1 MTLRK
6 SIAFALLIF
15 SALFLPA
22 QNLAEFS
29 IKKVTL
35 DDGLSQGSNYFRYED
50 SLGYLWISA
59 NDAVNRFDGKE
70 VKVYNLNR
78 YFDNCPNLAQAY
90 GIAEDDATNIYFGS
104 RLGLYCYTREKGVF
118 SLISVFKDK
127 DNQLTMPF
135 GFWDYKIWCFNN
147 RFEISSYD
155 VRTKKIQFFTQLSLP
170 EIPSVHVYN
179 QTPSKSFYQSFPK
192 IIKGQA
198 WFCTEKKVLQ
208 LDLKTKQVSEPISK
222 ANIGSDMS
230 FNSFYFNEEN
240 ENLLFTSSKGL
251 IQYSCK
257 DKKISVQKEL
267 DNLSLKSCLSA
278 VANEKT
284 LMVLKPSGLTLF
296 NLKTGKKF
304 YESLKKTT
312 YYTFGFDK
320 NGRLWFCDD
329 GKGQVIFD
337 FNPSLIQKVS
347 SEKMSIGVASINPIN
362 ENGFLL
368 NSNFIWQKNINKIEK
383 TTGILATLTN
393 FRTSYDP
400 IHKGIWLFADASVAK
415 KVFYFLDEHKNLT
428 AFGNAEVLQK
438 LGKIQ
443 DMKSVSP
450 DVILIACEGGLFLFN
465 KAQNTFEAVKNQKQK
480 NAFFINPLSENHFAI
495 SYINGDMLLFKIE
508 GQAKLIFQRSLLP
521 GKQSFYLQEDRK
533 KQQFWVATNNGLFLL
548 DKNFNILKTFDADCG
563 MAGTYIYGLLLDEA
577 GAVWAS
583 HQRGLSSVNS
593 STHQVINYDL
603 NDGVQD
609 WDFNNR
615 AFCKTKDGTL
625 YFGGGSGFNYF
636 KPPLQRFSNYR
647 PKLYIDE
654 IKVNSKFYQPQQN
667 PDFLTKIELLRSENN
682 ISIKTGI
689 VDLQNAAS
697 YKVAYRL
704 NKGKW
709 NYLSK
714 GSEIN
719 YSSLS
724 PATYVLELGIYDKFS
739 NKIKLQKKLQFHI
752 EAHFYEKIWF
762 WAFLSI
768 LITGLLFYTSNQRK
782 LARQKGKFLQRLE
795 IERERNK
802 ITTDLHDDLGASLS
816 SLQINSA
823 VAQKLFDKNPAEA
836 KKILKK
842 IEAQAKSISENIG
855 DIIWSLKPSKGEF
868 MSLNTR
874 IKKITSEIL
883 GSTDIH
889 YKIKIDPTFETEISD
904 FSARKNIILIC
915 KESLNNILKHSKAT
929 KVNLNIYKTDTSFI
943 IEISDNGLGFT
954 AGKTDGNGLVNIKK
968 RTKELDG
975 EVEIGQQDGTIIKIN
990 IPRIREF

>member
-6 SIAFALLIF
+6 SIAFVVLIF
-15 SALFLPA
+15 SGMLLPA
-22 QNLAEFS
+22 QNLEEFS

-90 GIAEDDATNIYFGS
+90 GIAEDDAANVYFGS
-104 RLGLYCYTREKGVF
+104 RLGLFCYTRKKGVF
-118 SLISVFKDK
+118 SLISVFKHK

-135 GFWDYKIWCFNN
+135 GFWDHKIWCFNN

-155 VRTKKIQFFTQLSLP
+155 VRTKKVQFFTQLSLP

-179 QTPSKSFYQSFPK
+179 QSPSKSFYQSFPK
-192 IIKGQA
+192 IIQGQA
-198 WFCTEKKVLQ
+198 WFCTDKKVLQ
-208 LDLKTKQVSEPISK
+208 LDLTTKQVSEPLKNS
-222 ANIGSDMS
+222 GLSDTD
-230 FNSFYFNEEN
+230 FNSFYFNN
-240 ENLLFTSSKGL
+240 KKSALLFSSSKGL
-251 IQYSCK
+251 IHFSLK
-257 DKKISVQKEL
+257 DKKVSFQTEL
-267 DNLSLKSCLSA
+267 DQVSLKKNCLSA
-278 VANEKT
+278 VSNGKILA
-284 LMVLKPSGLTLF
+284 VLKAEGLTMF
-296 NLKTGKKF
+296 HLKTGKKF
-304 YESLKKTT
+304 YESLNKAS
-312 YYTFGFDK
+312 YYTFEFDE
-320 NGRLWFCDD
+320 NDRLWFCDD

-347 SEKMSIGVASINPIN
+347 SEKMSAGVASINPIN
-362 ENGFLL
+362 QNEFLL
-368 NSNFIWQKNINKIEK
+368 NSNFIWNKNTNTIQKS
-383 TTGILATLTN
+383 TGNLSNLTN
-393 FRTSYDP
+393 FRVSYDP
-400 IHKGIWLFADASVAK
+400 INKGLWLFSDASLAK
-415 KVFYFLDEHKNLT
+415 EVFYFLDQNKNLT
-428 AFGNAEVLQK
+428 EFGNAEILEK

-443 DMKSVSP
+443 DIKSVST
-450 DVILIACEGGLFLFN
+450 DVILIACEKGLFLFN

-480 NAFFINPLSENHFAI
+480 NAFFINPLTENRFAI

-508 GQAKLIFQRSLLP
+508 GKGKLIFQRSLLP
-521 GKQSFYLQEDRK
+521 GKQSFYLQEDKK

-583 HQRGLSSVNS
+583 HQRGLSSVNT

-615 AFCKTKDGTL
+615 AFCKTNDGTL

-636 KPPLQRFSNYR
+636 KPPLQRHSNYKPR
-647 PKLYIDE
+647 LYIDE
-654 IKVNSKFYQPQQN
+654 IKVNSKVYTPQQN
-667 PDFLTKIELLRSENN
+667 PDYLTKIELLRNENN

-709 NYLSK
+709 TFLSI

-724 PATYVLELGIYDKFS
+724 PANYVLELGIYDKFS
-739 NKIKLQKKLQFHI
+739 NKIRLQKNLQFHI

-762 WAFLSI
+762 WAMVSVF
-768 LITGLLFYTSNQRK
+768 ITGLLFYTSNQRK

-915 KESLNNILKHSKAT
+915 KETLNNILKHSKAT
-929 KVNLNIYKTDTSFI
+929 KVNLNIYKTATDFI
-943 IEISDNGLGFT
+943 IEISDNGVGFQEE
-954 AGKTDGNGLVNIKK
+954 KTEGNGLLNIKK
-968 RTKELDG
+968 RTKELGG
-975 EVEIGQQDGTIIKIN
+975 EVEIGHEGGTALKIN
-990 IPRIREF
+990 IPRIRES